1 MDFKWTKVAI
11 LVSISSIPL
20 AVFGADTNQT
30 QMTEAEEL
38 QLLKKQLI
46 LLNQQLQMQQ
56 RAINQMAQKVLSKEA
71 QLKQAQATSSPK
83 TTAAQTSK
91 VTAQQAQVTASS
103 QAQPQNQQAAIE
115 RSPQQPAQIASSQA
129 QSSTQPAVKK
139 EPERSRSTEDVLQ
152 EAHNVFDRKLTI
164 EPSLT
169 YSYYGRK
176 DLVLRGFLA
185 LDAIFLGNLNLDRI
199 RSNTVQLD
207 LTTRYTLND
216 SWQFEMAMPFVY
228 RLNKYESVGE
238 GNSSQL
244 YESAD
249 VEGAQIGDMSVAAY
263 YRIMT
268 EGDGWPDWVWNVRVR
283 MPTGEDPFG
292 INLESSESGNLTY
305 PDQIATGAGV
315 WGIST
320 GFSLAKTYDPAIV
333 FFNLNY
339 GTFLSE
345 EYGDL
350 SGLPGL
356 SPGEIDLGDYIDYS
370 LGLAFAV
377 SERMS
382 IGMSFNQ
389 RFFTKTRQKPLGGQ
403 WQDIARTDTNTANLG
418 LGATLALTEN
428 FSMVTSIGA
437 GLTEDSPDY
446 QISLRFPYRF

>member
-1 MDFKWTKVAI
+1 MDVKWTKVA
-11 LVSISSIPL
+11 LLASIACVNFPSF
-20 AVFGADTNQT
+20 AADNDQNQAS
-30 QMTEAEEL
+30 MTEADEL

-46 LLNQQLQMQQ
+46 FLNKQAQMQQ
-56 RAINQMAQKVLSKEA
+56 QAINQMAQKILAKEA
-71 QLKQAQATSSPK
+71 TLNQSQRNTTDAQEQ
-83 TTAAQTSK
+83 AAQT
-91 VTAQQAQVTASS
+91 
-103 QAQPQNQQAAIE
+103 IE
-115 RSPQQPAQIASSQA
+115 RQPQQPRAQESASSAPVA
-129 QSSTQPAVKK
+129 QVKK
-139 EPERSRSTEDVLQ
+139 EPERSRSTDDVLQ
-152 EAHNVFDRKLTI
+152 EAHNVFDRKLTV
-164 EPSLT
+164 ESSMT

-216 SWQFEMAMPFVY
+216 QWQFEMGFPYVY

-244 YESAD
+244 YESAK
-249 VEGAQIGDMSVAAY
+249 VEGGQIGDMSLAAY
-263 YRIMT
+263 YRVMT
-268 EGDGWPDWVWNVRVR
+268 EGNGWPDWVWNVRVR
-283 MPTGEDPFG
+283 LPTGTDPFG
-292 INLESSESGNLTY
+292 IELESSESGNLTY
-305 PDQIATGAGV
+305 PVDIATGAGV
-315 WGIST
+315 LGLST

-339 GTFLSE
+339 GTFIPE

-389 RFFTKTRQKPLGGQ
+389 RFYAKTQQRPKGSD
-403 WQDIARTDTNTANLG
+403 WQDITRTDTNTASLG

-428 FSMVTSIGA
+428 LSMVTSIGA

-446 QISLRFPYRF
+446 QLSLRFPYRF

>member
-1 MDFKWTKVAI
+1 MDFKWTKVAL
-11 LVSISSIPL
+11 LVSISSMPL
-20 AVFGADTNQT
+20 IVFTADANQVQQR

-56 RAINQMAQKVLSKEA
+56 QAINQMAQKVLAKEA
-71 QLKQAQATSSPK
+71 KL
-83 TTAAQTSK
+83 
-91 VTAQQAQVTASS
+91 
-103 QAQPQNQQAAIE
+103 QQAAPTSTAQSANTPPPEKVASNQQQNIQ
-115 RSPQQPAQIASSQA
+115 RPPQQSTQIATSNAQRSSQVA
-129 QSSTQPAVKK
+129 IKK

-268 EGDGWPDWVWNVRVR
+268 EGNGWPDWVWNVRVR

-389 RFFTKTRQKPLGGQ
+389 RFFTKTRQKPLGGE

>member
-1 MDFKWTKVAI
+1 MDFKWTKVAL
-11 LVSISSIPL
+11 LVSISCLHFSS
-20 AVFGADTNQT
+20 FGADGPKAA
-30 QMTEAEEL
+30 MTEAEEL

-56 RAINQMAQKVLSKEA
+56 KAINHMAQKVLSKEA
-71 QLKQAQATSSPK
+71 ALT
-83 TTAAQTSK
+83 
-91 VTAQQAQVTASS
+91 QVGGGANSE
-103 QAQPQNQQAAIE
+103 QVANQPQQQSKASIE
-115 RSPQQPAQIASSQA
+115 RPPQQTAQIASSQA
-129 QSSTQPAVKK
+129 VASSSVKK

-176 DLVLRGFLA
+176 DLILRGFLA

-249 VEGAQIGDMSVAAY
+249 VEGGQIGDMSVAAY

-283 MPTGEDPFG
+283 MPTGTDPFG

-305 PDQIATGAGV
+305 PDQIATGTGA

-339 GTFLSE
+339 GTFLPE

-350 SGLPGL
+350 SGLPGM
-356 SPGEIDLGDYIDYS
+356 SPGDIDLGDYIDYS

-389 RFFTKTRQKPLGGQ
+389 RFFTKTQQRPLGGE

>member
-1 MDFKWTKVAI
+1 MDFKWTKVAL
-11 LVSISSIPL
+11 LVSISSMPL
-20 AVFGADTNQT
+20 IAFATDANQVQQG

-56 RAINQMAQKVLSKEA
+56 QAINQMAQKVLAKEA
-71 QLKQAQATSSPK
+71 KLKQAAPTSTAQPTNTPPPEKVASNQQQNIQRPPQQSTQIATSN
-83 TTAAQTSK
+83 AQR
-91 VTAQQAQVTASS
+91 SS
-103 QAQPQNQQAAIE
+103 QVAI
-115 RSPQQPAQIASSQA
+115 
-129 QSSTQPAVKK
+129 KK

-268 EGDGWPDWVWNVRVR
+268 EGNGWPDWVWNVRVR

-389 RFFTKTRQKPLGGQ
+389 RFFTKTRQKPLGGE

>member
-1 MDFKWTKVAI
+1 MDFKWTKVAL
-11 LVSISSIPL
+11 LVSISCLHFSS
-20 AVFGADTNQT
+20 FGADGPKAA
-30 QMTEAEEL
+30 MTEAEEL

-56 RAINQMAQKVLSKEA
+56 KAINQMAQKVLSKEA
-71 QLKQAQATSSPK
+71 TLTQNNGAQAAQAQA
-83 TTAAQTSK
+83 
-91 VTAQQAQVTASS
+91 QAQSVAR
-103 QAQPQNQQAAIE
+103 P
-115 RSPQQPAQIASSQA
+115 PQQGTQIASSQA
-129 QSSTQPAVKK
+129 ATETQIKK

-176 DLVLRGFLA
+176 DLILRGFLA

-249 VEGAQIGDMSVAAY
+249 VEGGQIGDMSVAAY

-268 EGDGWPDWVWNVRVR
+268 EGNGWPDWVWNVRAR
-283 MPTGEDPFG
+283 MPTGTDPFG

-315 WGIST
+315 WGFST

-339 GTFLSE
+339 GTFLPE

-370 LGLAFAV
+370 FGLAFAV

-389 RFFTKTRQKPLGGQ
+389 RFFTKTQQRPLGGE

-428 FSMVTSIGA
+428 FSMVTSVGA

>member
-1 MDFKWTKVAI
+1 MDFKWSKLAL
-11 LVSISSIPL
+11 LVSISCVHFSSI
-20 AVFGADTNQT
+20 GAEGAQANQVK
-30 QMTEAEEL
+30 MTEAEEL

-56 RAINQMAQKVLSKEA
+56 RAINQMAQKVLSKQA
-71 QLKQAQATSSPK
+71 KLKQGSA
-83 TTAAQTSK
+83 TTAAKQS
-91 VTAQQAQVTASS
+91 QQQVKASQQPIERPPQQSTQVASS
-103 QAQPQNQQAAIE
+103 QAT
-115 RSPQQPAQIASSQA
+115 SQTA
-129 QSSTQPAVKK
+129 VQTSVKK

-283 MPTGEDPFG
+283 MPTGTDPFG

-370 LGLAFAV
+370 FGLAFAV

-389 RFFTKTRQKPLGGQ
+389 RFFTKTRQKPLGGE

-446 QISLRFPYRF
+446 HHGL

>member
-1 MDFKWTKVAI
+1 MDFKWTKVAL
-11 LVSISSIPL
+11 LVSISCVHFSS
-20 AVFGADTNQT
+20 FGADGAQAK
-30 QMTEAEEL
+30 QAEMTEEQQL
-38 QLLKKQLI
+38 QLLKQQLI
-46 LLNQQLQMQQ
+46 QLNQQLQMQQ
-56 RAINQMAQKVLSKEA
+56 RAINQMAQQVLSKEA
-71 QLKQAQATSSPK
+71 QLKQGAA
-83 TTAAQTSK
+83 TAAKQPQQRRQQTQA
-91 VTAQQAQVTASS
+91 AQQ
-103 QAQPQNQQAAIE
+103 PIE
-115 RSPQQPAQIASSQA
+115 RAPQQPTQIASSQA
-129 QSSTQPAVKK
+129 AAQTAAQPSVKK

-283 MPTGEDPFG
+283 MPTGTDPFG

>member
-1 MDFKWTKVAI
+1 MDFKWTQIA
-11 LVSISSIPL
+11 LVISASLMSISAIADDNIA
-20 AVFGADTNQT
+20 AVKRP
-30 QMTEAEEL
+30 MTEAEEL
-38 QLLKKQLI
+38 QLL
-46 LLNQQLQMQQ
+46 MQQ

-71 QLKQAQATSSPK
+71 RLKQ
-83 TTAAQTSK
+83 TTATIEQHQVAEAAVERPSTQSTQVKTSQSVAQTS
-91 VTAQQAQVTASS
+91 V
-103 QAQPQNQQAAIE
+103 
-115 RSPQQPAQIASSQA
+115 R
-129 QSSTQPAVKK
+129 K

-169 YSYYGRK
+169 YSYYSRK
-176 DLVLRGFLA
+176 DLILRGFLA

-216 SWQFEMAMPFVY
+216 SWQFEIAIPYVY

-244 YESAD
+244 YESAEA
-249 VEGAQIGDMSVAAY
+249 EGGQIGDMSIAAY

-268 EGDGWPDWVWNVRVR
+268 EGNGWPDWVWNVRVR
-283 MPTGEDPFG
+283 MPTGTDPFG

-333 FFNLNY
+333 FFNFNY
-339 GTFLSE
+339 GTFIPE

-356 SPGEIDLGDYIDYS
+356 TPGDIDLGDYIDYS

-389 RFFTKTRQKPLGGQ
+389 RFFTKTQQRPLGGE

-446 QISLRFPYRF
+446 QVSLRFPYRF

>member
-1 MDFKWTKVAI
+1 MDFKWTKVAL
-11 LVSISSIPL
+11 LVSISCVHFSS
-20 AVFGADTNQT
+20 FGADGVQVNQA
-30 QMTEAEEL
+30 QMPEAEEL
-38 QLLKKQLI
+38 QQLKKQLI

-71 QLKQAQATSSPK
+71 VL
-83 TTAAQTSK
+83 
-91 VTAQQAQVTASS
+91 
-103 QAQPQNQQAAIE
+103 NQSVE
-115 RSPQQPAQIASSQA
+115 RPPQQPTQVSTSQA
-129 QSSTQPAVKK
+129 PVKK
-139 EPERSRSTEDVLQ
+139 EPVRSRSTEDVLQ
-152 EAHNVFDRKLTI
+152 ESHNVFDRKLTI

-169 YSYYGRK
+169 YSYYSRK
-176 DLVLRGFLA
+176 DLILRGFLA

-216 SWQFEMAMPFVY
+216 SWQFEMGMPYVY
-228 RLNKYESVGE
+228 RLSKYESVGE

-249 VEGAQIGDMSVAAY
+249 AEGAQIGDMSVAAY
-263 YRIMT
+263 YRVMT
-268 EGDGWPDWVWNVRVR
+268 EGDGWPDWVWNVKVR
-283 MPTGEDPFG
+283 MPTGTDPFG

-315 WGIST
+315 WGVST

-339 GTFLSE
+339 GTFLPE

-350 SGLPGL
+350 SGLPGM

-370 LGLAFAV
+370 FGLAFAV

-389 RFFTKTRQKPLGGQ
+389 RFFTKTQQKPLGGE

-428 FSMVTSIGA
+428 LSMVTSIGA

>member
-1 MDFKWTKVAI
+1 MDFKWTKVAL
-11 LVSISSIPL
+11 LVSISCVHFSS
-20 AVFGADTNQT
+20 FGADGVPVKQA

-38 QLLKKQLI
+38 NLLKRQLI

-56 RAINQMAQKVLSKEA
+56 RAINQIAQKVLSKEA
-71 QLKQAQATSSPK
+71 VLKQAAAGTSVANTTQQQNTQSVERPAQQSTPVATSQ
-83 TTAAQTSK
+83 AVAQT
-91 VTAQQAQVTASS
+91 T
-103 QAQPQNQQAAIE
+103 
-115 RSPQQPAQIASSQA
+115 
-129 QSSTQPAVKK
+129 VKK

-169 YSYYGRK
+169 YSYYSRK
-176 DLVLRGFLA
+176 DLILRGFLA

-216 SWQFEMAMPFVY
+216 SWQFEMGMPYVY

-244 YESAD
+244 YESASS
-249 VEGAQIGDMSVAAY
+249 EGGQIGDMSVAGY
-263 YRIMT
+263 YRVMT

-283 MPTGEDPFG
+283 MPTGTDPFG
-292 INLESSESGNLTY
+292 INLQSSESGNLTY

-315 WGIST
+315 WGVST

-339 GTFLSE
+339 GTFLPE

-350 SGLPGL
+350 SGLPG
-356 SPGEIDLGDYIDYS
+356 STPGEIDLGDYIDYS
-370 LGLAFAV
+370 FGLAFAV

-389 RFFTKTRQKPLGGQ
+389 RFFTKTQQKPLGGE

>member
-1 MDFKWTKVAI
+1 MDFKWTKVAL
-11 LVSISSIPL
+11 LVSISSMPL
-20 AVFGADTNQT
+20 IVFTADANQVQQR

-56 RAINQMAQKVLSKEA
+56 QAINQMAQKVLAKEA
-71 QLKQAQATSSPK
+71 KL
-83 TTAAQTSK
+83 
-91 VTAQQAQVTASS
+91 
-103 QAQPQNQQAAIE
+103 QQAAPTSTAQSANTPPPEKVASNQQQNIQ
-115 RSPQQPAQIASSQA
+115 RPPQQSTQIATSNA
-129 QSSTQPAVKK
+129 QSSSQVAIKK

-268 EGDGWPDWVWNVRVR
+268 EGNGWPDWVWNVRVR

-389 RFFTKTRQKPLGGQ
+389 RFFTKTRQKPLGGE

>member
-1 MDFKWTKVAI
+1 MDVKWTEIAL
-11 LVSISSIPL
+11 LVSIACMPPL
-20 AVFGADTNQT
+20 SFAADNDPNQAA
-30 QMTEAEEL
+30 MTEAEEL

-46 LLNQQLQMQQ
+46 LLNKQAQMQQ
-56 RAINQMAQKVLSKEA
+56 QAINQMAQKILAKEA
-71 QLKQAQATSSPK
+71 TLKQPQPNHSDAQEQ
-83 TTAAQTSK
+83 AAQS
-91 VTAQQAQVTASS
+91 
-103 QAQPQNQQAAIE
+103 IE
-115 RSPQQPAQIASSQA
+115 RQSQSPRVQESDAVAQ
-129 QSSTQPAVKK
+129 VKK
-139 EPERSRSTEDVLQ
+139 EPDRSRSTDDVLQ
-152 EAHNVFDRKLTI
+152 EAHNVFDRKLTVESSI
-164 EPSLT
+164 T

-216 SWQFEMAMPFVY
+216 QWQFEMGFPYVY

-244 YESAD
+244 YESAK
-249 VEGAQIGDMSVAAY
+249 VEGGQIGDMSLAAY
-263 YRIMT
+263 YRVMT
-268 EGDGWPDWVWNVRVR
+268 EGNGWPDWVWNVRVR
-283 MPTGEDPFG
+283 LPTGTDPYG
-292 INLESSESGNLTY
+292 IELESSESGNLTY
-305 PDQIATGAGV
+305 PVDIATGAGV
-315 WGIST
+315 VGLST

-339 GTFLSE
+339 GTFIPE

-356 SPGEIDLGDYIDYS
+356 SPGDIDLGDYIDYS
-370 LGLAFAV
+370 LGFAFAV

-389 RFFTKTRQKPLGGQ
+389 RFFAKTQQRPKGSD
-403 WQDIARTDTNTANLG
+403 WQDITRTDTNTASLG

-428 FSMVTSIGA
+428 LSMVTSIGA

-446 QISLRFPYRF
+446 QLSLRFPYRF

>member
-1 MDFKWTKVAI
+1 MDFKWTKVAL
-11 LVSISSIPL
+11 LVSISSMPL
-20 AVFGADTNQT
+20 IAFATDANQVQQG

-56 RAINQMAQKVLSKEA
+56 QAINQMAQKVLAKEA
-71 QLKQAQATSSPK
+71 KLKQAAPTSTAQPTNTPPPEKVASNQQQNIQRPPQQSTQIATSN
-83 TTAAQTSK
+83 AQR
-91 VTAQQAQVTASS
+91 SS
-103 QAQPQNQQAAIE
+103 QVAI
-115 RSPQQPAQIASSQA
+115 
-129 QSSTQPAVKK
+129 KK

-244 YESAD
+244 YESED

-268 EGDGWPDWVWNVRVR
+268 EGNGWPDWVWNVRVR

-389 RFFTKTRQKPLGGQ
+389 RFFTKTRQKPLGGE